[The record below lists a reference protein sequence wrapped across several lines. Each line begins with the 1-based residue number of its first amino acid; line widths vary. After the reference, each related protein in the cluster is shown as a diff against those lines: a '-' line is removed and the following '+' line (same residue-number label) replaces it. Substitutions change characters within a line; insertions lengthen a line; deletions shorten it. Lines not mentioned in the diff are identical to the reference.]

1 MDSREDV
8 CDRNDCRDRGRV
20 DCDVGR
26 YAESAISVGDVAFGM
41 RVGNGDGAAKDDKRD
56 AEKDKEKSPRR
67 ISARAYYLADHNC
80 DYSADGA
87 KLVALEL
94 EVEAEGGL
102 ESVGLSIDG
111 EVVLAEVG
119 GLEEDLAHRDAGSEV
134 FGTEES
140 FIEAHIV
147 VVGGAVLEG

>member
-1 MDSREDV
+1 
-8 CDRNDCRDRGRV
+8 
-20 DCDVGR
+20 VGC

-41 RVGNGDGAAKDDKRD
+41 RVGNRDGAAKDDKRD

-67 ISARAYYLADHNC
+67 ISARACHLADHNF
-80 DYSADGA
+80 DYSADDA

-94 EVEAEGGL
+94 QVEAEGGL
-102 ESVGLSIDG
+102 EGVGLFIDG

-119 GLEEDLAHRDAGSEV
+119 GLEEDLAHRDAGSEA
-134 FGTEES
+134 FGVEES
-140 FIEAHIV
+140 FVEADVV